1 MASDERQQVEL
12 PALEQLQQ
20 LGWSHLDGSTLVP
33 GTSNH
38 RSSLKEVVLTPNLEQ
53 AIQRLNPWI
62 SDDNLRKVVRELTVS
77 QASTLMEANQ
87 GLWERLT
94 HYFSVEQ
101 DLGQGRRG
109 HTVKLID
116 FDTPS
121 NNEFL
126 CIDQLKIQGS
136 TQTIIPDILLY
147 VNGLPLGVI
156 ECKSPYVTDPMAEA
170 INQLRR
176 YANLRNPSSSEGCE
190 KLFHY
195 NQVMIATHR
204 DVARVGTISSTA
216 EHYLEWKDPY
226 PLSRSDLGDN
236 PHSQQV
242 LIQGL
247 LAPANFLDLIQN
259 FTVFET
265 DSGRTIKK
273 IARYQQFRAVQKTIL
288 RLKRGA
294 DRKARGGV
302 IWATQG
308 SGKSLTMVFLTLKIR
323 RDPLLRTY
331 KLVFLTDRSQL
342 DAQLTATFRHAQGET
357 VLNAKSV
364 GHLKELLAKDGS
376 DLITATIQKAQAGDL
391 GSVCLNAS
399 ANIIVLADE
408 AHRTQYGSLGAS
420 INAALPNAP
429 KIAFTGT
436 PLMKAEKTTTT
447 AEFGPYI
454 DTYTIEQA
462 VIDGATVQIIYEGR
476 EAKTKVTG
484 DSLDALFD
492 RYFADRSP
500 EDQEAIKKRYGT
512 ERAVLQAPQRLE
524 WISLDLVQHFRST
537 ILPNGFKGILVTG
550 SREAAVLYQQ
560 KLEAIPGAPQSAVI
574 ISGNHNDPPHLAQW
588 TNPADHKTAIA
599 NFKKPLSEHP
609 LSLLIV
615 KDMLLTGFDAPIC
628 QVMYL
633 DRKLTDHT
641 LLQAIARVNR
651 TAANKHCGYIVDY
664 YGLTDYLADALKA
677 FSSTDVQGALR
688 SLKDEIPNLQAA
700 HTRVN
705 QHLRGIDP
713 HNIEACI
720 EQFADELKRQRFE
733 ADFRTFAKQVEIVLP
748 DPAALPFL
756 PDLKALG
763 NIIIACRNRYRDPQ
777 LDILGCGEKVRALI
791 EEHVRATGVD
801 PRVPPT
807 KLFDVEFKKLLD
819 AQSSDRAKA
828 SEVEHAIKAHLKVKL
843 DDDPAYYQALSRRL
857 EEIIQTYEN
866 KWAELVQQL
875 LLFRDGIEQQRSQQ
889 ASELGLSEVEFAF
902 HGVLLAEIARETGEQ
917 TTDERTHE
925 QVLALTRE
933 LVREFEEATQIV
945 GFFDKWEEVK
955 RIERQIKR
963 AILDQPFASKALIAA
978 VTQRFLELGKRHFR

>member
-1 MASDERQQVEL
+1 M
-12 PALEQLQQ
+12 
-20 LGWSHLDGSTLVP
+20 
-33 GTSNH
+33 
-38 RSSLKEVVLTPNLEQ
+38 
-53 AIQRLNPWI
+53 
-62 SDDNLRKVVRELTVS
+62 
-77 QASTLMEANQ
+77 
-87 GLWERLT
+87 
-94 HYFSVEQ
+94 
-101 DLGQGRRG
+101 
-109 HTVKLID
+109 KLID

-126 CIDQLKIQGS
+126 CIDQLTIQGS
-136 TQTIIPDILLY
+136 TKAIIPDILLY
-147 VNGLPLGVI
+147 VNGLPLGVF
-156 ECKSPYVTDPMAEA
+156 ECKSPYVTAPMAEA

-176 YANLRNPSSSEGCE
+176 YANLRNPSTGEGCE

-226 PLSRSDLGDN
+226 PLSRSDLGEN
-236 PHSQQV
+236 THSQQV

-259 FTVFET
+259 FTIFET
-265 DSGRTIKK
+265 TDGRTIKK

-294 DRKARGGV
+294 DRKAKGGV

-342 DAQLTATFRHAQGET
+342 DEQLTKTFCNAQGET

-376 DLITATIQKAQAGDL
+376 DLITATIQKAQAGHL
-391 GSVCLNAS
+391 GTACLNPS

-408 AHRTQYGSLGAS
+408 AHRSQYGTLGAS

-436 PLMKAEKTTTT
+436 PLMKVEKTTTT

-492 RYFADRSP
+492 RYFADRSA
-500 EDQEAIKKRYGT
+500 EDKEAIKKRYGT
-512 ERAVLQAPQRLE
+512 ERAVLQAPKRLE
-524 WISLDLVQHFRST
+524 WIGLDLVEHFRST

-574 ISGNHNDPPHLAQW
+574 ISGSHNDPPHLARW
-588 TNPADHKTAIA
+588 TNPADHKTAID
-599 NFKKPLSEHP
+599 NFKKPMSEHP

-664 YGLTDYLADALKA
+664 YGLTDYLADALKV
-677 FSSTDVQGALR
+677 FSATDVQGALR
-688 SLKDEIPNLQAA
+688 SLKDDIPNLQAA
-700 HTRVN
+700 HTRVL
-705 QHLRGIDP
+705 QHLRGLDR
-713 HNIEACI
+713 HNIDACI
-720 EQFADELKRQRFE
+720 ERFADELKRQRFE
-733 ADFRTFAKQVEIVLP
+733 ADFRTFAKQVEVVLP
-748 DPAALPFL
+748 DRAALPFL

-763 NIIIACRNRYRDPQ
+763 KLIIGCRNRYRDAH
-777 LDILGCGEKVRALI
+777 LDIVGCGEKVRALI

-807 KLFDVEFKKLLD
+807 QLFDVGFEQVLA
-819 AQSSDRAKA
+819 AQTSDRAKA
-828 SEVEHAIKAHLKVKL
+828 SEVEHAIKAHLRIKL

-857 EEIIQTYEN
+857 EEIIQNHEN

-875 LLFRDGIEQQRSQQ
+875 LLFRDGIEQQRTQQ
-889 ASELGLSEVEFAF
+889 ASDLGLSDIEFAF
-902 HGVLLAEIARETGEQ
+902 HGVLLAEIASATGEEA
-917 TTDERTHE
+917 TDEQTHE
-925 QVLALTRE
+925 QVLALTRA
-933 LVREFEEATQIV
+933 LVHEFAEATQIV
-945 GFFDKWEEVK
+945 GFFSKWDEVK